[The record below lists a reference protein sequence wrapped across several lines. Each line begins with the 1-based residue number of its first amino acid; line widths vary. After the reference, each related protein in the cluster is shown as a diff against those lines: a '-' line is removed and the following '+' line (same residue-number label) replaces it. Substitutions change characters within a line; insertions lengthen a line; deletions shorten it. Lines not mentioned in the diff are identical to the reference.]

1 MTAKIFKKNK
11 LVQPQGFTVVE
22 ALIAVAVTSIGLVAI
37 LGVTVYA
44 LSISRVSPDEVIAAN
59 LAQEGIEVIRNI
71 RDTNLLEGV
80 FWRENISPAAAPW
93 MLRIKLN
100 STSTGSDLII
110 MTAPQA
116 GGSALECTT
125 KGDGNNC
132 RLYLDSNGFY
142 SHDNTGQPTKFHR
155 LVYNL
160 YNPGLNEVRIQSS
173 VAWQDRQGNWRQT
186 KIQNNLR
193 QYDFDK
199 VASNVKRFEWQ
210 DSGMTVECNALQ
222 EDDSINNCNITG
234 GMSPTGEYHQNS
246 KCGRCCLIGLANCD
260 TYNEAAPLAGEFI
273 YLAPFDDNPKGEDLP
288 NVPAFYGDPVY
299 VCDITARLGVTNYE
313 CRIFE
318 KIEL

>member
-1 MTAKIFKKNK
+1 MVKNFLKIFKKNK
-11 LVQPQGFTVVE
+11 LVQSQGFTVVE

-80 FWRENISPAAAPW
+80 FWRENISPVAAPW

-125 KGDGNNC
+125 KGGGNNC

-142 SHDNTGQPTKFHR
+142 SHDSSGQPTKFHR

-160 YNPGLNEVRIQSS
+160 YNPGLNEVRIKSS

-193 QYDFDK
+193 QYDLDK
-199 VASNVKRFEWQ
+199 VASDVKRFEWQ
-210 DSGMTVECNALQ
+210 DTETEVVCTHGLKLE
-222 EDDSINNCNITG
+222 EDSSTNCNVLPVGQG
-234 GMSPTGEYHQNS
+234 GYYHQNS
-246 KCGRCCLIGLANCD
+246 KCGRCCLQPACD
-260 TYNEAAPLAGEFI
+260 NYDETDLLSGEFI
-273 YLAPFDDNPKGEDLP
+273 YLAPFDERGRFLDSP
-288 NVPAFYGDPVY
+288 NLPAFYGDPPY
-299 VCDITARLGVTNYE
+299 VCDIFHDGQWKCRLY
-313 CRIFE
+313 E